1 MIIDGQKN
9 LRRFKGFLKN
19 VHVMIVSILSY
30 QIPGT
35 APNMDVTWS
44 IKRKSA
50 FFGRSE
56 NNFPKDV
63 HNSQWVKN
71 TVIWNLNIHWQSEI
85 NPSAITSCLYI
96 LSPRS

>member
-44 IKRKSA
+44 IKRKARFLVDQRTIFQKMS
-50 FFGRSE
+50 
-56 NNFPKDV
+56 
-63 HNSQWVKN
+63 
-71 TVIWNLNIHWQSEI
+71 TIHSG
-85 NPSAITSCLYI
+85 
-96 LSPRS
+96 